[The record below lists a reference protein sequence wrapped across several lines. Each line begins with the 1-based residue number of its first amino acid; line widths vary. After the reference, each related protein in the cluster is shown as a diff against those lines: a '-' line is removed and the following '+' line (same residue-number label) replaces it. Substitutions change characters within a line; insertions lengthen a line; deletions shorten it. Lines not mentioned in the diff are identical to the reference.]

1 MKCNWMFWSLARW
14 LLLAAMLFPVAMA
27 QGQCE
32 PLPLPYTTDLI
43 TGFHVSFTYE
53 QFSWGEMYDLSQWEP
68 GANQDNC

>member
-32 PLPLPYTTDLI
+32 PLPLPYTTDLL
-43 TGFHVSFTYE
+43 TGFHPIRQSSYTH
-53 QFSWGEMYDLSQWEP
+53 GRR
-68 GANQDNC
+68 G